1 VRLAGQFR
9 ALRPG
14 ALVGLTIPTVPAL
27 RGGEQVLLPVQPV
40 TRQRVARFLGRST
53 PAAHPAPSGPAQPAA
68 APAWDPRPC

>member
-27 RGGEQVLLPVQPV
+27 RGGEQVLLPVRPATGQ
-40 TRQRVARFLGRST
+40 TVARFIGRST
-53 PAAHPAPSGPAQPAA
+53 PSHPSPSAQARPAPT
-68 APAWDPRPC
+68 PAWDPRPC